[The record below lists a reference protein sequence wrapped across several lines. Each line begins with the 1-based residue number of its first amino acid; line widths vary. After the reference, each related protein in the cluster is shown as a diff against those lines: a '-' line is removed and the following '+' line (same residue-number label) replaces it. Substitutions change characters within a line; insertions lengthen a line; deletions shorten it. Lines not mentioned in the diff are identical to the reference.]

1 MFDFS
6 SPLAFILLPLPL
18 LAYFL
23 LTPTRKESGS
33 VYVPPAIAKRFPSGD
48 EVDFAEKASRM
59 LPVFLW
65 LLLVTALAGPQVLS
79 QTKLLPASGR
89 DIILAIDLSGSME
102 REDFELD
109 GHPLS
114 RLNAVKRVAE
124 EFITRRVGDRIGLVI
139 FGDKAYFA
147 SPLTYDL
154 EAVARTIAEA
164 SIGISGRS
172 TAIGDGLGLTL
183 KRLQASNA
191 SSRVVILL
199 SDGVSTAGSVPPVD
213 VGVLAAS
220 RGITVH
226 TIALGPDDLESDPN
240 SRDAVDTATL
250 RTIAAASGG
259 ETFRVRTLSDLVE
272 VAEAI
277 DRLEPN
283 LSERPPLTVY
293 RDYWTVPATLAF
305 FIALFMTVQSRRYS

>member
-1 MFDFS
+1 LGGELDFGE
-6 SPLAFILLPLPL
+6 
-18 LAYFL
+18 
-23 LTPTRKESGS
+23 R
-33 VYVPPAIAKRFPSGD
+33 V
-48 EVDFAEKASRM
+48 SRM
-59 LPVFLW
+59 LPAFLW

-79 QTKLLPASGR
+79 QTKVLPASGR

-109 GHPLS
+109 GQPLS
-114 RLNAVKRVAE
+114 RLNAVKRVAG
-124 EFITRRVGDRIGLVI
+124 EFTTRRAGDRIGLVI

-183 KRLQASNA
+183 KRLQVSNA

-199 SDGVSTAGSVPPVD
+199 SDGVSTAGSVPPAD
-213 VGVLAAS
+213 VGALAAS
-220 RGITVH
+220 LGITVH
-226 TIALGPDDLESDPN
+226 TIALGPNDLESDPK

-250 RTIAAASGG
+250 RTIAATSGG
-259 ETFRVRTLSDLVE
+259 ETFRVRTLSDLVH

-277 DRLEPN
+277 DKLEPN

-293 RDYWTVPATLAF
+293 RNYWTIPATLAF
-305 FIALFMTVQSRRYS
+305 FIALFMAIQSRRYS